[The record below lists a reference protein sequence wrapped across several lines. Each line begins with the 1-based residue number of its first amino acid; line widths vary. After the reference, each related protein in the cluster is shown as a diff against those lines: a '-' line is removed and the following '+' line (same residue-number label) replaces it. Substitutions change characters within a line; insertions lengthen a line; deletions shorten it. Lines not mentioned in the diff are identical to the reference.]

1 MTDHGLS
8 KPALLLRGARPFHT
22 PAVIFRQNLPMF
34 NRLKAPVLAAALML
48 LATPAWAQ
56 DMQQQPPAAQTGEA
70 WYRQQ
75 LVDLS
80 GVLGGAHY
88 LRILCEGRGDQRWRD
103 YMRGVITREP
113 RYERDLTAAFNQGYR
128 DEEMRY
134 DDCNREA
141 QQSEAELRAR
151 GLRIADALRVRRN
164 N

>member
-1 MTDHGLS
+1 MS
-8 KPALLLRGARPFHT
+8 K
-22 PAVIFRQNLPMF
+22 
-34 NRLKAPVLAAALML
+34 RLKALLAACALTL
-48 LATPAWAQ
+48 SAAPAWAQ
-56 DMQQQPPAAQTGEA
+56 NAPPPTAAQTGEA

-113 RYERDLTAAFNQGYR
+113 AYERDLTAAFNQGYR

-134 DDCNREA
+134 DDCNRDA

-151 GLRIADALRVRRN
+151 GLRIADALRVRRRN
-164 N
+164 